1 MTWNLSEAKNRLSEV
16 LDRAGREGPQKIQR
30 RHEAFMV
37 IPATQYEVL
46 VGERPTFKDW
56 LLKGPRFD
64 DLKLPARDK
73 SPMREVKL

>member
-30 RHEAFMV
+30 RNEAFFV
-37 IPATQYEVL
+37 IPEAEYAEL

-56 LLKGPRFD
+56 LLNGPVCD
-64 DLKLPARDK
+64 DLKLPQRDR
-73 SPMREVKL
+73 SPMRKVEL